1 MTASIWSDDNDITL
15 NCWRITH
22 FSFLWTEAI
31 FDLICF
37 CSASSLNFL
46 LLLNFLFTRGYFTS
60 ARVEIFQ
67 IIEIFFNSVYRVE
80 NSTRLENLHIIGS
93 LVNANKNVTEL
104 LLILILAE
112 KRFSLQ
118 LMFGGRERER
128 EREKESS
135 RVYRKALPCFRLDFH
150 ISEKVGDISLRKRT
164 HFLSSKT

>member
-1 MTASIWSDDNDITL
+1 MTASIWSDDYDITL

-37 CSASSLNFL
+37 CGASSLTFL

-60 ARVEIFQ
+60 SRVEIFQ

-104 LLILILAE
+104 LLILILAK

-118 LMFGGRERER
+118 LMFGGRERE
-128 EREKESS
+128 SS
-135 RVYRKALPCFRLDFH
+135 SVYRKALPCFRLDFH
-150 ISEKVGDISLRKRT
+150 ISEKGGDISLRKRT

>member
-22 FSFLWTEAI
+22 FRFLWTEAI

-37 CSASSLNFL
+37 CGASSLTFL
-46 LLLNFLFTRGYFTS
+46 LLLNFLFTLGYFT
-60 ARVEIFQ
+60 
-67 IIEIFFNSVYRVE
+67 
-80 NSTRLENLHIIGS
+80 STRLENLHIIGS

-104 LLILILAE
+104 LLILILAK

-118 LMFGGRERER
+118 LMFGGRERE
-128 EREKESS
+128 SS
-135 RVYRKALPCFRLDFH
+135 SVYRKALPCFRLDFH
-150 ISEKVGDISLRKRT
+150 ISEKGGDISLRKRT